1 MICAA
6 PALPETTEHL
16 LDWCGRW
23 VQVKGLIA
31 DTPELLM
38 VGELVEVSEIG
49 AVLSWRGRRTF
60 FPWSTVH
67 SLALDEE
74 REAA

>member
-1 MICAA
+1 MNEE
-6 PALPETTEHL
+6 ALLKWRGH
-16 LDWCGRW
+16 R
-23 VQVKGLIA
+23 VKAKGLLG

-49 AVLSWRGRRTF
+49 TVLSWRGHKTF
-60 FPWSTVH
+60 FPWCSVH
-67 SLALDEE
+67 SLALDDE